1 MMHPQA
7 IFSVDHAE
15 EDIPST
21 VLDSVRGFLSIF
33 ILVYIF
39 MLLVLMLSGLNF
51 YDAFVSVTT
60 CLSNVGASIGSMANG
75 FTHLGAFSKILL
87 VLCMLAGRLE
97 IMALVIICMPSF
109 WRT

>member
-1 MMHPQA
+1 MIHPQA
-7 IFSVDHAE
+7 IFSVDHVK
-15 EDIPST
+15 EDISST
-21 VLDSVRGFLSIF
+21 VLDSVRGFFSIF
-33 ILVYIF
+33 ILVHIF
-39 MLLVLMLSGLNF
+39 MLLALMLSGLSF

-60 CLSNVGASIGSMANG
+60 CLSNVGASIGNMADG
-75 FTHLGAFSKILL
+75 FTHLGVCSKILL